1 MRSGDKMDT
10 NLRKLQL
17 TELEL
22 FKKFAQFA
30 EEHKIRYYALGG
42 TLLGAVRH
50 KGFIPWDDDMD
61 IGVPREDY
69 DRLLEICK
77 AEKAPFEMHTFF
89 NDENYFRYFAQ
100 IQDPSI
106 KVVRS
111 DKQIREIS
119 SSWVDIFPL
128 DGMPNNR
135 LIRAIHKYYLLW
147 RRAAYRFSR
156 FSTGVDFSKKKRPI
170 SERILIAIGKIIPV
184 EKIFD
189 TKKELNKLDR
199 ALKRFPY
206 AKSDYLVNAMGA
218 WKFKEMFHKKYYGN
232 GRQYPFEDTM
242 VWGPENYDFVCTQL
256 YGDYMTPPKEA
267 DRNHHKSEIF
277 TDIVEKD
284 IAKE

>member
-1 MRSGDKMDT
+1 MRSGDKMET

-30 EEHKIRYYALGG
+30 EEHKIRYFALGG

-77 AEKAPFEMHTFF
+77 TEEAPFEMHTFF

-106 KVVRS
+106 KVIRK
-111 DKQIREIS
+111 DKQIQEIT

-156 FSTGVDFSKKKRPI
+156 FSTSVEAI
-170 SERILIAIGKIIPV
+170 SHR
-184 EKIFD
+184 
-189 TKKELNKLDR
+189 
-199 ALKRFPY
+199 
-206 AKSDYLVNAMGA
+206 
-218 WKFKEMFHKKYYGN
+218 
-232 GRQYPFEDTM
+232 
-242 VWGPENYDFVCTQL
+242 
-256 YGDYMTPPKEA
+256 
-267 DRNHHKSEIF
+267 
-277 TDIVEKD
+277 
-284 IAKE
+284 